1 MSAFSANQRKL
12 THMESQRDYLERR
25 ALEEE
30 AAAER
35 ASTDK
40 AREIHVE
47 LASRYREAAD
57 ADADSPPPPESP
69 AQTSRPKEFRILD

>member
-1 MSAFSANQRKL
+1 MSAFGANRRRL

-25 ALEEE
+25 AIEEE

-40 AREIHVE
+40 VRDVHAE
-47 LASRYREAAD
+47 LATRYREAAD
-57 ADADSPPPPESP
+57 ADAPSPPESP
-69 AQTSRPKEFRILD
+69 AKTSRPKEFRILD

>member
-12 THMESQRDYLERR
+12 IHMESQRDYLERR
-25 ALEEE
+25 ALEED

-35 ASTDK
+35 APTDK
-40 AREIHVE
+40 VREVHVE

-57 ADADSPPPPESP
+57 GNAQAPPESP
-69 AQTSRPKEFRILD
+69 VTTIRPKEFRILD